1 MSVSLYIKSE
11 KSEISLMKNI
21 PLPYNYLMYG
31 SNNGPRGNEPIPI
44 RRINFESTSISFITE
59 DQQYVKSTTYD
70 GISGN
75 LILNPYKNYIG
86 FIQDYN
92 RKNFS
97 LGTEYPIYKYNVYQG
112 VTDMIRMFNSSL
124 QSLQDNLKPW
134 YFMMFGQWIGNGG
147 FEQYPVWR
155 IYFTENIITFE
166 TTYASTIRRLDFD
179 RYTGLPVGVPQ
190 LGLYRYDGYSNIT
203 KEILNSSNIN
213 PNDYFIYGGP
223 VGRNGNWRL
232 LVKNII
238 TSSTTVTFITQDIY
252 ALKGIKFDKNTG
264 QVLGNVFNSSYTTD
278 ANTVNS
284 LTVTPFNKDGYCIF
298 KTNGYNNTVKPNV
311 SNILTTNDIKNL
323 YNDNL
328 LTLISNEQIY
338 RKIDLLEDNF
348 IVTAKV
354 TDRIFIYDNNNKI
367 IHITDYFAK
376 GETQKINLR
385 YSMLNGVINIQ
396 SNIIPL
402 YPLPT
407 PTTQEWYNF
416 LR

>member
-1 MSVSLYIKSE
+1 MVIGDFWLKT
-11 KSEISLMKNI
+11 LLHHLQ
-21 PLPYNYLMYG
+21 PLHL
-31 SNNGPRGNEPIPI
+31 
-44 RRINFESTSISFITE
+44 
-59 DQQYVKSTTYD
+59 
-70 GISGN
+70 
-75 LILNPYKNYIG
+75 
-86 FIQDYN
+86 
-92 RKNFS
+92 
-97 LGTEYPIYKYNVYQG
+97 
-112 VTDMIRMFNSSL
+112 
-124 QSLQDNLKPW
+124 
-134 YFMMFGQWIGNGG
+134 
-147 FEQYPVWR
+147 
-155 IYFTENIITFE
+155 
-166 TTYASTIRRLDFD
+166 
-179 RYTGLPVGVPQ
+179 
-190 LGLYRYDGYSNIT
+190 
-203 KEILNSSNIN
+203 
-213 PNDYFIYGGP
+213 
-223 VGRNGNWRL
+223 
-232 LVKNII
+232 
-238 TSSTTVTFITQDIY
+238 ITQDIY